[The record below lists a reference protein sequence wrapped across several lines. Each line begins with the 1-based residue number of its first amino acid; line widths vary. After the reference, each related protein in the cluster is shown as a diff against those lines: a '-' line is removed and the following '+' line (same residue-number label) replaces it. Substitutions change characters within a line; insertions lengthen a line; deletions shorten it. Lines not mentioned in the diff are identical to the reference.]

1 MRTKTLLLIAAFGAA
16 GAATSMAQVFSV
28 NAVGYVNKT
37 VPANSYMMVSNPLK
51 AATNTVNA
59 LFTGVPA
66 GFQVYVYT
74 PGKGYDTA
82 TFDDLE
88 GGFVGTAAN
97 MEITPGEGV
106 FVRNPTTAAVTV
118 TFVGEVPQGTL
129 VTPLVAGLQIVSS
142 QVPQAGT
149 PQQLGYVG
157 EVGDQI
163 YQFNATTQKYD
174 VATFDDL
181 VNDWDP
187 APKVVDVGDAFFLS
201 KTKAGQWTRTFNV
214 NQP

>member
-1 MRTKTLLLIAAFGAA
+1 
-16 GAATSMAQVFSV
+16 
-28 NAVGYVNKT
+28 
-37 VPANSYMMVSNPLK
+37 
-51 AATNTVNA
+51 
-59 LFTGVPA
+59 
-66 GFQVYVYT
+66 
-74 PGKGYDTA
+74 
-82 TFDDLE
+82 
-88 GGFVGTAAN
+88 

-163 YQFNATTQKYD
+163 YQFNATSQKYD